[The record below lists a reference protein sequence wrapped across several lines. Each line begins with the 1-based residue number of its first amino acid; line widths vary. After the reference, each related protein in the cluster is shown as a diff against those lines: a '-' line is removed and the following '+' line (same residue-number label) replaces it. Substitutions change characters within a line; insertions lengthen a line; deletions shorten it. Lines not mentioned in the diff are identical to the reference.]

1 MYVVS
6 VVYRCVCVC
15 LCVCVYFLCCVLM
28 YIEIDIIISP
38 LCNRWIV
45 TFIFATLFGIPAF
58 VVHVTFYYVH
68 STHAVFPGLSV
79 SNLVLFILATVVQV
93 RIT

>member
-1 MYVVS
+1 MCLFDMS
-6 VVYRCVCVC
+6 VFVC
-15 LCVCVYFLCCVLM
+15 LSGCVTYYCYFS
-28 YIEIDIIISP
+28 YT
-38 LCNRWIV
+38 NRWIL

-58 VVHVTFYYVH
+58 IVHVTFYYVH

-79 SNLVLFILATVVQV
+79 SNLILFILATVVQV